1 MVLVLLAIVF
11 LFSIYGVRYR
21 TIATILRAEKA
32 RGHMRPSQM
41 GGTGFEQPPKT
52 SGNTPI
58 IAQGGAKSGALAAE
72 NDPVD
77 PDFQVV
83 IERWKDLSE
92 ATKAH
97 VVAMVCATDAK
108 G

>member
-1 MVLVLLAIVF
+1 
-11 LFSIYGVRYR
+11 
-21 TIATILRAEKA
+21 
-32 RGHMRPSQM
+32 M

-52 SGNTPI
+52 PGNTPI
-58 IAQGGAKSGALAAE
+58 IAQGGAESGALAAG
-72 NDPVD
+72 NNPTDSD
-77 PDFQVV
+77 LQVV

-97 VVAMVCATDAK
+97 VVAMVRATDGK